1 MRRKTAE
8 RKRMFRD
15 MQLNVAGL
23 LILVILALISSLLLR
38 TALLRNAQSMGV
50 ALSRNYA
57 AEESNNLSVFE
68 TLLSFGTA
76 ALDQRVEEGSSKEEL
91 LEWMNLYFQQLSTVL
106 GKEIVDSYLV
116 LDGEIIAANP
126 WEGDDTYNVYGT
138 ESPAPACPG
147 NGIPPHGSPAPE
159 PPHWRR

>member
-1 MRRKTAE
+1 MP
-8 RKRMFRD
+8 
-15 MQLNVAGL
+15 
-23 LILVILALISSLLLR
+23 
-38 TALLRNAQSMGV
+38 
-50 ALSRNYA
+50 

-138 ESPAPACPG
+138 EWYQKAVDAEGAVVFTNLYVDAISNTPVITAAPKMQCCG
-147 NGIPPHGSPAPE
+147 GGTCL
-159 PPHWRR
+159 